1 MLVDDSQCLTG
12 LFTDSDLARL
22 LEQKKESCFDT
33 SISHFM
39 TEQPI
44 CIQDKK
50 MLSEAVEILAERR
63 ISELPVVNSQHQP
76 VGMIDITDTVAL
88 LPANESDRKSTIPF
102 PQQHED

>member
-1 MLVDDSQCLTG
+1 
-12 LFTDSDLARL
+12 
-22 LEQKKESCFDT
+22 
-33 SISHFM
+33 
-39 TEQPI
+39 
-44 CIQDKK
+44 